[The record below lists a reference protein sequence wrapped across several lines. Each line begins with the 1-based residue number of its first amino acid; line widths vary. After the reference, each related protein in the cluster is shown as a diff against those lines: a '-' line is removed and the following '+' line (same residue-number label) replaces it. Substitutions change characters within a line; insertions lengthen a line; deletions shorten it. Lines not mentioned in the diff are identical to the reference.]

1 MIYYIGSKFDNITV
15 TIPAA
20 YGAQQREAIKN
31 SVNQGIDRD
40 DAKILTRPVAA
51 AVILNNQRIANG
63 EQDFVNG
70 EMYKLVFD
78 ITEASLD
85 ASVIK
90 ITDSKDFQVKNR
102 YLK

>member
-1 MIYYIGSKFDNITV
+1 V

-31 SVNQGIDRD
+31 SINDGIGRD
-40 DAKILTRPVAA
+40 DVKILTRPVAA
-51 AVILNNQRIANG
+51 AVILNNQRNLNG
-63 EQDFVNG
+63 EHSMDSEF
-70 EMYKLVFD
+70 YKLVFD

-90 ITDSKDFQVKNR
+90 INDAKDFQVFKNHGKLFFIES
-102 YLK
+102 YI